1 MPEGVS
7 SVCPDFNHHNDGW
20 KIKTEF
26 FFSLENPSCNPFSP
40 KKHFTNNIKNLE
52 INLST

>member
-7 SVCPDFNHHNDGW
+7 SVCPDFNHHNNGW

-26 FFSLENPSCNPFSP
+26 FFPL
-40 KKHFTNNIKNLE
+40 KTHLVTHFHQKNT
-52 INLST
+52 SRTT